1 MVELL
6 ESVKSGRDCPRRA
19 PHAAAQLSMGVAGP
33 QGRERA
39 TREAIDS
46 KTGVIPCAE
55 TASPPPFFFS
65 VVTVSTSRHE
75 ALLKRKSRTP
85 SRSRRPGRLSV
96 VALGIARHVTAD
108 WWDGVPATHPR
119 LRSNPR
125 QPIRYRRHD
134 TSAVLL
140 DVLLGDV
147 PRRVNDGV
155 KPRDFGGGARF

>member
-55 TASPPPFFFS
+55 TASPPPFFFFICS
-65 VVTVSTSRHE
+65 HCLYFSPRSLTQ
-75 ALLKRKSRTP
+75 RKIPNAESIPASGKTFR
-85 SRSRRPGRLSV
+85 
-96 VALGIARHVTAD
+96 ACARNRAS
-108 WWDGVPATHPR
+108 G
-119 LRSNPR
+119 
-125 QPIRYRRHD
+125 
-134 TSAVLL
+134 
-140 DVLLGDV
+140 
-147 PRRVNDGV
+147 
-155 KPRDFGGGARF
+155 

>member
-55 TASPPPFFFS
+55 TASPPPLLLLCCPCLYFS
-65 VVTVSTSRHE
+65 
-75 ALLKRKSRTP
+75 P
-85 SRSRRPGRLSV
+85 RSLAQTKIPNAESISASGKTLRGC
-96 VALGIARHVTAD
+96 ARS
-108 WWDGVPATHPR
+108 PASSHC
-119 LRSNPR
+119 
-125 QPIRYRRHD
+125 
-134 TSAVLL
+134 
-140 DVLLGDV
+140 
-147 PRRVNDGV
+147 
-155 KPRDFGGGARF
+155 